1 MSTTRGAVSAGD
13 LSAVVAQA
21 ARRFGDRPAL
31 TTPQGWSLSYS
42 QLDRFADS
50 AAAGL
55 ARRGIGPG
63 DVVALVLPS
72 GCEYAVAFV
81 ALARI
86 GAITVG
92 VNPVLAPAE
101 RATACDV
108 AGPKLVL
115 THQELSD
122 RLPSDRTVVIEQAD
136 APDRVLADVR
146 LGNDEPLPRPVPAD
160 PNRDVA
166 IVLTS
171 GTTGRPKG
179 AVFKQRHLA
188 AVTRY
193 DLGPRAG
200 EWGGGTP
207 MLAGT
212 QFAHVGFMTKF
223 PWYVRTGAELLLLGR
238 WRAADVLDI
247 VEATRMP
254 VIGGVA
260 PQLALM
266 LRDARFDERD
276 FSAVRALI
284 MGGAPSPPALVAEA
298 RRRFDAA
305 YSIRYS
311 STESGGVGTGT
322 AFDAPDDEALHTVG
336 RPRQGM
342 ALAIRDAEGHD
353 LDVGEVGEVCLRSD
367 AAMDRY
373 WDDPATTARSLRNG
387 WLYTGDLGSIDAT
400 GCLRLV
406 GRDSEM
412 YLRGGENVH
421 PMQVEAVLGDHPLVG
436 AIAIA
441 PRPDEV
447 MGNRGVAVVVPA
459 DPTRPPTLDDL
470 RAFAADDLARFELPE
485 DLVIID
491 ALPLTPGHKLD
502 RRALAA
508 RTLTLTRREPVRST
522 HDRP

>member
-1 MSTTRGAVSAGD
+1 MLGE
-13 LSAVVAQA
+13 VVAEA

-31 TTPQGWSLSYS
+31 TTPAGWSLSYS
-42 QLDRFADS
+42 RLDHLADE

-55 ARRGIGPG
+55 SRRGVAAG

-72 GCEYAVAFV
+72 GCAYAVAYV
-81 ALARI
+81 ALARL

-92 VNPVLAPAE
+92 INPVLAPAE
-101 RATACDV
+101 REV
-108 AGPKLVL
+108 AADLVGPKLIVATEELAAGLPDDRTEVVEVATNPDEVL
-115 THQELSD
+115 TTLRVDGPAPAPPPED
-122 RLPSDRTVVIEQAD
+122 
-136 APDRVLADVR
+136 PDRA
-146 LGNDEPLPRPVPAD
+146 
-160 PNRDVA
+160 VA

-179 AVFKQRHLA
+179 AMFCNRHLA

-193 DLGPRAG
+193 DLGRDG
-200 EWGGGTP
+200 LDRWGGGNA

-223 PWYVRTGAELLLLGR
+223 AWYVRTGATLMLLDR

-260 PQLALM
+260 PQVALM
-266 LRDARFDERD
+266 LQDPHFDERD
-276 FSAVRALI
+276 LSAVQALI
-284 MGGAPSPPALVAEA
+284 VGGAPSPPTLVTEA
-298 RRRFDAA
+298 RRRFGAA

-322 AFDAPDDEALHTVG
+322 ALDAPDTEALHTVG
-336 RPRQGM
+336 RPRPGM
-342 ALAIRDAEGHD
+342 GLAIRGEDGRD
-353 LDVGEVGEVCLRSD
+353 LPAGEVGEVWLRSD

-373 WDDPATTARSLRNG
+373 WDDPAATAEALRDG
-387 WLYTGDLGSIDAT
+387 WLRTGDLGSLDAA
-400 GCLRLV
+400 GCLTLV

-412 YLRGGENVH
+412 YLRGGENVY
-421 PMQVEAVLGDHPLVG
+421 PVQVETVLATHPRVREIAVV
-436 AIAIA
+436 

-459 DPTRPPTLDDL
+459 DPGHPPVLEDL
-470 RAFAADDLARFELPE
+470 RSFAADDLARFKLPE
-485 DLVIID
+485 DLVIAD

-502 RRALAA
+502 RHAL
-508 RTLTLTRREPVRST
+508 RRRLTG
-522 HDRP
+522 HDESSDSAS